1 MIPKG
6 SAKMKSKVPGSR
18 PLSYLQTANSLHA
31 SARPFSVSMG
41 VLTALLVTAFL
52 GMMARQAVMVP
63 EDLLHC
69 VSWMV
74 LTLLFF
80 GFIPVILLR
89 RQRITL
95 DDLGLESRFYFCGF
109 PIWRNFVPRENIVSL
124 DSQWDGGSDD
134 GACMRLLIRTT
145 AGETQWGIDAD
156 DDSII
161 SLAKRLSH
169 FLRQMQKTRT
179 H

>member
-1 MIPKG
+1 
-6 SAKMKSKVPGSR
+6 MKTKVPGNR
-18 PLSYLQTANSLHA
+18 PLHFLQTADSVQ
-31 SARPFSVSMG
+31 ARAYPLSFSMG
-41 VLTALLVTAFL
+41 VLTALLVSAFL
-52 GMMARQAVMVP
+52 GMMVRQAVMVP

-69 VSWMV
+69 LMWMV

-95 DDLGLESRFYFCGF
+95 NNIGLESRFCLCGF
-109 PIWRNFVPRENIVSL
+109 PIWRNFVPRENIVRL
-124 DSQWDGGSDD
+124 DSHWDGGSED

-145 AGETQWGIDAD
+145 AGETHWGIDAD

-161 SLAKRLSH
+161 DLAKRLSD
-169 FLRQMQKTRT
+169 FLRQMKKARSR
-179 H
+179 

>member
-1 MIPKG
+1 MK
-6 SAKMKSKVPGSR
+6 AKAPANR
-18 PLSYLQTANSLHA
+18 PLDYLQTAESVQA
-31 SARPFSVSMG
+31 CARPFSFSMG
-41 VLTALLVTAFL
+41 ILTALLVLALL
-52 GMMARQAVMVP
+52 GMMVRQAVMVP

-80 GFIPVILLR
+80 GFIPLILLR

-95 DDLGLESRFYFCGF
+95 DDSGLESRFYFCGF

-124 DSQWDGGSDD
+124 DSQWDGGSDE

-169 FLRQMQKTRT
+169 FLRQMKKTHTR
-179 H
+179 

>member
-6 SAKMKSKVPGSR
+6 NAKMKSTVPGRR
-18 PLSYLQTANSLHA
+18 PLSYLQTADSLQA
-31 SARPFSVSMG
+31 VARPFSFSMG
-41 VLTALLVTAFL
+41 ILTGLLVLALL
-52 GMMARQAVMVP
+52 GMMVRQAVMVP

-74 LTLLFF
+74 LTLFFF
-80 GFIPVILLR
+80 GFIPLILLR

-95 DDLGLESRFYFCGF
+95 DDSGLESRFYFCGF

-124 DSQWDGGSDD
+124 DSQWDGSSDD
-134 GACMRLLIRTT
+134 GACVRLLIRTT
-145 AGETQWGIDAD
+145 AGETQWGIEAD

-161 SLAKRLSH
+161 DLAKRLSD
-169 FLRQMQKTRT
+169 FLR
-179 H
+179 

>member
-1 MIPKG
+1 MILKG
-6 SAKMKSKVPGSR
+6 NVKMKSKVPGR
-18 PLSYLQTANSLHA
+18 HPLTYLQTADSLQA
-31 SARPFSVSMG
+31 WARSFSITMG
-41 VLTALLVTAFL
+41 VLTALLVMAFL
-52 GMMARQAVMVP
+52 GMIVRQAVMVP

-80 GFIPVILLR
+80 GFIPVFLLR
-89 RQRITL
+89 RQQLTL
-95 DDLGLESRFYFCGF
+95 DDSGLESRFYFCGF
-109 PIWRNFVPRENIVSL
+109 PICRNFVSRENIVSL

-145 AGETQWGIDAD
+145 AGETLWGIDAD

-161 SLAKRLSH
+161 SIAKRLSH
-169 FLRQMQKTRT
+169 FLRQMQKTHTR
-179 H
+179 